1 MFPADGEP
9 ADVRLDDPNALPFK
23 LTISCVNFGQSAE
36 FQRTV
41 FNISQPLSLRSQGAV
56 S

>member
-9 ADVRLDDPNALPFK
+9 ADVGLDDPNARPF
-23 LTISCVNFGQSAE
+23 TISCVNFGQSAE
-36 FQRTV
+36 FQRTL
-41 FNISQPLSLRSQGAV
+41 FNIIQPLSLRPRGAV

>member
-1 MFPADGEP
+1 MLPADGEP
-9 ADVRLDDPNALPFK
+9 ADVGLDDPNPLPF
-23 LTISCVNFGQSAE
+23 TISCVNFGQSAE

-41 FNISQPLSLRSQGAV
+41 FNISQPLSLRPQGAV